1 MPLKLEERR
10 LLVFVNPKSGTGKAK
25 EIFER
30 RVVPLLVDAELPYDL
45 HLTQGPNYAR
55 RYVRQRP
62 DLASVYSDIVIV
74 SGDGLM
80 FEVCSD
86 NLYQYTLKLRSKI
99 LLLYDTTWE
108 QQQNCLHAC
117 KINMLWVIPS

>member
-55 RYVRQRP
+55 RYVRQKP
-62 DLASVYSDIVIV
+62 DLASIYSDIVIV

-80 FEVCSD
+80 FEVCLD
-86 NLYQYTLKLRSKI
+86 NFYQYTLKLRSKI

-108 QQQNCLHAC
+108 QQ
-117 KINMLWVIPS
+117 

>member
-1 MPLKLEERR
+1 MPLELSDNALVFFSFAKLVMSIIPEMPLKLEERR

-45 HLTQGPNYAR
+45 HLTHGPNDAR

-62 DLASVYSDIVIV
+62 DLATVYSDIVIV

-80 FEVCSD
+80 FEVRL
-86 NLYQYTLKLRSKI
+86 N
-99 LLLYDTTWE
+99 
-108 QQQNCLHAC
+108 HF
-117 KINMLWVIPS
+117 